1 MHRRARGDRNGLNG
15 VSTGNTTL
23 IRALQDFVLTQPE
36 FDRLRELVREHTG
49 IALSDAKRQLVY
61 GRLARRL
68 RALKLESFG
77 DYIELVESGDPV
89 ELEEFVNAVTTNLTS
104 FFREPHHFDY
114 LAREALPAMAA
125 RAGGA
130 NRLRIWCCAAST
142 GEEPYSIAMV
152 LREAESLLRGWDVK
166 LLATDL
172 DSAVLAAGAAGI
184 YATGR
189 FEGMDPK
196 RMARFFD
203 KGTGPQAGKLRARE
217 ELRNLVTFKQLNL
230 MQEWPLRGPL
240 DAIFCRNVVIYFD
253 KATQRVLFERM
264 AMLQRPGDLL
274 FLGHSE
280 SLYRVSERYELIGR
294 TIYRRL
300 ED

>member
-1 MHRRARGDRNGLNG
+1 MHPRRPTRSDG
-15 VSTGNTTL
+15 VNTSSTTS
-23 IRALQDFVLTQPE
+23 IRALIDFALSEAE

-49 IALSDAKRQLVY
+49 ISLSEAKRQLVY

-68 RALKLESFG
+68 RALNLESFAE
-77 DYIELVESGDPV
+77 YIELIEGGDPV

-114 LAREALPAMAA
+114 LAREALPAIAA
-125 RAGGA
+125 RADA
-130 NRLRIWCCAAST
+130 SYRLRIWCCAAST

-152 LREAESLLRGWDVK
+152 LREAQERLAGWDVK

-172 DSAVLAAGAAGI
+172 DSAVLATGAAGV
-184 YATGR
+184 YATER
-189 FEGMDPK
+189 IKGMESK
-196 RMARFFD
+196 RVARFFD
-203 KGTGPQAGKLRARE
+203 KGGGVQAGKFRARD
-217 ELRNLVTFKQLNL
+217 ELRNLITFRQLNL
-230 MQEWPLRGPL
+230 MNEWPMRGPF

-253 KATQRVLFERM
+253 KATQRALFERM
-264 AMLQRPGDLL
+264 ASLQRPGDLL

-294 TIYRRL
+294 TIYRRV